1 MILAD
6 KVMCLRKQKGWSQ
19 EELAN
24 RMNVSRQS
32 VSKWESD
39 ASVPEMD
46 KIVLLS
52 SIFNVSTDYLL
63 KDDMLEDKNI
73 FDDETLSI
81 KQKVIWKREELEIYV
96 NHLDRYSNVIGVAV
110 VLCMLGVVNLIF
122 FGGKSDYEMFGLETN
137 VSIMVGLV
145 GMFLL
150 IGIAVAIFIVS
161 DNSKSDFNIVEQNEV
176 YIDNKLR
183 ESLIEIQQKY
193 RAKYTAGITVGVVM
207 CLFAAVPLIIGG
219 LLEESDSNL
228 ISLVILLLL
237 LVTIATY
244 IFIRVS
250 IKYDGYNKL
259 LNQQTRSKKGQ
270 EADEIT
276 EQVST
281 IYWAVVVGIY
291 LGWSFFT
298 SNWSLTWIVWPV
310 SGVLYAIIP
319 SIINLKMKNK

>member
-6 KVMCLRKQKGWSQ
+6 KVMCLRKQEGWSQ

-24 RMNVSRQS
+24 KMGVSRQS

-52 SIFNVSTDYLL
+52 SIFKVSTDYLL
-63 KDDMLEDKNI
+63 KEDIVEDTNI

-81 KQKVIWKREELEIYV
+81 KQKVIWKREELELYV
-96 NHLDRYSNVIGVAV
+96 DHLDHHSNIIGIGV

-122 FGGKSDYEMFGLETN
+122 FGGKSDYEIFGLESN
-137 VSIMVGLV
+137 VSIIIGLV

-150 IGIAVAIFIVS
+150 IALAVAIFIVS
-161 DNSKSDFNIVEQNEV
+161 DNSKSDFNVVERNEV
-176 YIDNKLR
+176 YIDNKVK
-183 ESLIEIQQKY
+183 ESLKEIKQRY
-193 RAKYTAGITVGVVM
+193 RTKYTAGITIGVIM
-207 CLFAAVPLIIGG
+207 CIFAAVPLIVGS
-219 LLEESDSNL
+219 LMEESDTNL

-237 LVTIATY
+237 IITIAIY
-244 IFIRVS
+244 LFIRVS
-250 IKYDGYNKL
+250 IKYEGYNLL
-259 LNQQTRSKKGQ
+259 LNQTTRSKRGQ
-270 EADEIT
+270 EADEVT
-276 EQVST
+276 EQIST

-298 SNWSLTWIVWPV
+298 SNWGITWIVWPV
-310 SGVLYAIIP
+310 AGVLHAIIP
-319 SIINLKMKNK
+319 SVISLKMKRK